1 MNIDDFNK
9 NLGFIHCQVDA
20 VLASKGDEYSGT
32 IDKDR
37 LHNFKVAAGMQ
48 GITVKEALAGMMSKH
63 TTSIYDMIGDG
74 RDHSL
79 KKWDEKI
86 LDHIN
91 YLILL
96 RAIVVEEDDEAR
108 RKIKMDVN
116 SMYPAAEAVSLPESL
131 KARDIQS
138 DKEQYLKP
146 VDNFKSNIKFQ
157 GEDGAV

>member
-1 MNIDDFNK
+1 MNVEEFNTNLDFVIDR
-9 NLGFIHCQVDA
+9 LQE
-20 VLASKGDEYSGT
+20 VLAAKGDEYAGA

-79 KKWDEKI
+79 EKWDEKI

-96 RAIVVEEDDEAR
+96 RAIVVEETAAAR
-108 RKIKMDVN
+108 DRIVRDVN
-116 SMYPAAEAVSLPESL
+116 TTQRPQPVEKDLDS
-131 KARDIQS
+131 KG
-138 DKEQYLKP
+138 YLGFGP
-146 VDNFKSNIKFQ
+146 TLGVVND
-157 GEDGAV
+157 

>member
-1 MNIDDFNK
+1 MNVEEFNANLNFVIDR
-9 NLGFIHCQVDA
+9 LQE
-20 VLASKGDEYSGT
+20 VLASKGDEYAGT

-79 KKWDEKI
+79 EKWDEKI

-96 RAIVVEEDDEAR
+96 RAIVVEEKDRELSSGVNTRLPDNPEQGAIDEAR
-108 RKIKMDVN
+108 ERVH
-116 SMYPAAEAVSLPESL
+116 ALL
-131 KARDIQS
+131 K
-138 DKEQYLKP
+138 
-146 VDNFKSNIKFQ
+146 
-157 GEDGAV
+157 GE